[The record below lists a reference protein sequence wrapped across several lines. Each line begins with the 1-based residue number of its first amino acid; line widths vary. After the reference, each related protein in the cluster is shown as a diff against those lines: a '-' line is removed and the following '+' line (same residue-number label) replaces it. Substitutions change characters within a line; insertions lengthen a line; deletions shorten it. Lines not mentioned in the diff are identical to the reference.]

1 MDHQSQNQRL
11 EDVIRRL
18 TQTDPKALAIVSPKY
33 NAFSYA
39 QLVRQIDHVAGALTQ
54 SGFGKSSRIA
64 IAIKDSAPAALA
76 IVAFACSAVAVPLD
90 PNLAAAELEM
100 RLKLLEVDVVCLL
113 SGESTAART
122 AAEKCGIPCTEI
134 IPNNHGELEFSVS
147 LPAIAPKQQAD
158 EASPDTI
165 AVILQT
171 SGTTA
176 EPKLVPCLHSN
187 LLATAHNDHTW
198 FGLDKRDRSLS
209 IAPPY
214 YSHGLVLTILA
225 PLLSGGSV
233 AFPSNLTQVDPE
245 EWFERLG
252 PTWYSASPTMHLV
265 ISEALESAPVG
276 LKHQVRFASS
286 GGAKMTQAVRS
297 KLEMKLGIPLLEH
310 YGMTEASQVCANLPP
325 PGPSKPGTV
334 GIPPAGTVM
343 IAGEDGLPLLQGE
356 TGEILICGPNVMKG
370 YLRNPALNQ
379 QAFRDGWFRTGDIG
393 CIDPDGFLH
402 IGDRIKELIN
412 RGGEKI
418 SPFEIEAVLIKH
430 PDVLEAAAFAVTH
443 PRLGEDVGAAVVLR
457 PGATV
462 AAAEFRRFLG
472 EHLSWNKVP
481 RRVHVI
487 ESIPKGAAGKILRKK
502 LKELYS

>member
-1 MDHQSQNQRL
+1 MSSQSQQRRL
-11 EDVIRRL
+11 EDVIRDFAS
-18 TQTDPKALAIVSPKY
+18 QAPDSLAFVSSRYQP
-33 NAFSYA
+33 FSYS
-39 QLVRQIDHVAGALTQ
+39 QLSDQIDGIARLIHQ
-54 SGFGKSSRIA
+54 SGFDRSSRIA
-64 IAIKDSAPAALA
+64 IAVKDNAQAALA
-76 IVAFACSAVAVPLD
+76 IIAVACSAVVVPLD
-90 PNLAAAELEM
+90 PNLAAAEIEL

-113 SGESTAART
+113 AGETTAAKT
-122 AAEKCGIPCTEI
+122 AAEKCGIPCAEMI
-134 IPNNHGELEFSVS
+134 QKNPGELQFSLS
-147 LPAIAPKQQAD
+147 LPVVVSKQRAD
-158 EASPDTI
+158 DAAPDTV

-187 LLATAHNDHTW
+187 LLATARNDRIW
-198 FGLDKRDRSLS
+198 FGLNERDRSLS

-233 AFPSNLTQVDPE
+233 AFPLSLTQVDLE

-265 ISEALESAPVG
+265 ISEALESIPAG
-276 LKHQVRFASS
+276 LKHQVRFTSS
-286 GGAKMTQAVRS
+286 GGAKMTEAVRS
-297 KLEMKLGIPLLEH
+297 KLETKLGIPLLEH
-310 YGMTEASQVCANLPP
+310 YGMTEASQVSANMPG

-334 GIPPAGTVM
+334 GVPPAGTVM
-343 IAGEDGLPLLQGE
+343 IAGEDGLPLPQGE
-356 TGEILICGPNVMKG
+356 TGEILISGPNVMKG
-370 YLRNPALNQ
+370 YLNNPVLNQ
-379 QAFRDGWFRTGDIG
+379 QAFRDGWFRTGDLG
-393 CIDPDGFLH
+393 YVDPDGFLH
-402 IGDRIKELIN
+402 ISDRIKELIN

-430 PDVLEAAAFAVTH
+430 PDVLEAAAFAVSH

-457 PGATV
+457 PGASV
-462 AAAEFRRFLG
+462 AAAEFRRFMG
-472 EHLSWNKVP
+472 EQLSWNKVP

-487 ESIPKGAAGKILRKK
+487 ESIPKGAGGKVLRKK

>member
-1 MDHQSQNQRL
+1 
-11 EDVIRRL
+11 
-18 TQTDPKALAIVSPKY
+18 
-33 NAFSYA
+33 
-39 QLVRQIDHVAGALTQ
+39 
-54 SGFGKSSRIA
+54 
-64 IAIKDSAPAALA
+64 
-76 IVAFACSAVAVPLD
+76 
-90 PNLAAAELEM
+90 
-100 RLKLLEVDVVCLL
+100 
-113 SGESTAART
+113 
-122 AAEKCGIPCTEI
+122 
-134 IPNNHGELEFSVS
+134 
-147 LPAIAPKQQAD
+147 
-158 EASPDTI
+158 
-165 AVILQT
+165 
-171 SGTTA
+171 
-176 EPKLVPCLHSN
+176 
-187 LLATAHNDHTW
+187 
-198 FGLDKRDRSLS
+198 
-209 IAPPY
+209 
-214 YSHGLVLTILA
+214 
-225 PLLSGGSV
+225 
-233 AFPSNLTQVDPE
+233 
-245 EWFERLG
+245 
-252 PTWYSASPTMHLV
+252 
-265 ISEALESAPVG
+265 
-276 LKHQVRFASS
+276 
-286 GGAKMTQAVRS
+286 MTQAVRS

-343 IAGEDGLPLLQGE
+343 IAGEDGLPLPQGE